1 MNQEMNQD
9 THCGLTLSP
18 KAIKDGD
25 RIELDIHNTDLIL
38 KKLHVMKETT
48 VGRVL
53 KQKALPNLVG
63 ATIGLGWSANV
74 APSFE
79 DSTH

>member
-1 MNQEMNQD
+1 MNQEMNRD

-25 RIELDIHNTDLIL
+25 KIELDIHKADLIL

-48 VGRVL
+48 VGHALR
-53 KQKALPNLVG
+53 KKAWPNLVG
-63 ATIGLGWSANV
+63 ATVTLRQSANV

-79 DSTH
+79 DFTH